1 MAKITS
7 AVKRAKQAEANRVRN
22 RAVKST
28 VLTATK
34 KVREAVA
41 AGNKDEAKKLLSAF
55 SSTVD
60 KAAKKGVV
68 PKNTA
73 SRKKSRLALSIGK
86 MA

>member
-1 MAKITS
+1 MANIKS
-7 AVKRAKQAEANRVRN
+7 AVKRAKQAEASRLRN

-34 KVREAVA
+34 KVRA
-41 AGNKDEAKKLLSAF
+41 AIATGNKEEAQKLLPSF

-60 KAAKKGVV
+60 KAVKKGVL

-73 SRKKSRLALSIGK
+73 SRKKSRMAVNIAK